1 MVIVNHNTRAYLLA
15 LLESLAPE
23 LAANPHEI
31 FVVDNA
37 SSDGS
42 VGAVRERFP
51 QVQVIVN
58 EQNLG
63 FARAN
68 NLALRRAR
76 GRDVMLLNPDTV
88 VRPGAIGVLRGG
100 LRVLPD
106 AVGIGPKVIRPDGRL
121 DLACR
126 RSFPSPW
133 VALARLSGM
142 SKVFRRSKLMARY
155 NRTFEDPDTPG
166 EMDSGTA
173 AAMCFQ
179 KAALDAVGYFD
190 EGFFMYGEDLDLCY
204 RLKQA
209 GGRIYYLP
217 DAVVV
222 HYKGASSGQRPGPML
237 REFHR
242 AMWRFYLKHYAHG
255 WRRALAPAVWL
266 GIRGRYG
273 LVLVGNRLRGR
284 QVVSP

>member
-1 MVIVNHNTRAYLLA
+1 MVIVNHNTREYLLG

-23 LAANPHEI
+23 LAGIHHEI

-37 SSDGS
+37 SNDGS
-42 VGAVRERFP
+42 VGVVRDRFP
-51 QVQVIVN
+51 QTQLIVN
-58 EQNLG
+58 QENLG

-76 GRDVMLLNPDTV
+76 GGQVMLLNPDTV
-88 VRPGAIGVLRGG
+88 VRPGAIALLRGG
-100 LRVLPD
+100 LRVLPQ
-106 AVGIGPKVIRPDGRL
+106 AVAVGPKVIRPDGRL

-126 RSFPSPW
+126 RSFPSPG
-133 VALARLSGM
+133 VALARLSGLSKLFKR
-142 SKVFRRSKLMARY
+142 SKVLARY
-155 NRTFEDPDTPG
+155 NRTFEDPDAPG

-179 KAALDAVGYFD
+179 KEALDAVGYFD
-190 EGFFMYGEDLDLCY
+190 EAFFMYGEDLDLCY
-204 RLKQA
+204 RLKQR

-217 DAVVV
+217 DAVVI
-222 HYKGASSGQRPGPML
+222 HYKGASSGQRPRPML

-242 AMWRFYLKHYAHG
+242 AMWRFYLKHYARG
-255 WRRALAPAVWL
+255 WRRVAAPAVWL
-266 GIRGRYG
+266 AIQGRYG
-273 LVLVGNRLRGR
+273 LVLAGNRLRGR